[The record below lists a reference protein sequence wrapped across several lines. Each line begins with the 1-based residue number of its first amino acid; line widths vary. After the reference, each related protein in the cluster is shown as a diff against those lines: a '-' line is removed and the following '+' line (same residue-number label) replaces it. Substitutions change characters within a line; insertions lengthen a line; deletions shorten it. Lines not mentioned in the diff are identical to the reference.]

1 MHYLIPTI
9 ISGLGWGLAPL
20 LDRYSLRYI
29 DAMTLVSIR
38 SILIGLCGLVT
49 FIILKLTKKNQLQ
62 SGYNSGKSK
71 FVMAMILA
79 PVIAYSLGHMCNFIA
94 LGRSPESIAQITL
107 TSRALIITIVTLLAV
122 CVYRDKINLK
132 MIIGII
138 ITLIGLSITIMCNP
152 NH

>member
-1 MHYLIPTI
+1 MHYLIQTI

-79 PVIAYSLGHMCNFIA
+79 PAFCLIFSPLPLMIQS
-94 LGRSPESIAQITL
+94 GR
-107 TSRALIITIVTLLAV
+107 
-122 CVYRDKINLK
+122 
-132 MIIGII
+132 
-138 ITLIGLSITIMCNP
+138 
-152 NH
+152 